1 MDVNGAYRYLA
12 MDDLTVEKIIEIH
25 DEVIA
30 NYEGTSGLL
39 SEATLDYLVYRLNRE
54 KRVLRRAALAM
65 RAIGSQH
72 PFIDGNKRTALI
84 VSENILGQEGLY
96 LNLDDDRIVEF
107 MLGVASYKF
116 RPEEIE
122 QWIQDHAVALEK
134 QV

>member
-1 MDVNGAYRYLA
+1 

-65 RAIGSQH
+65 HAIGSQH

-96 LNLDDDRIVEF
+96 LDLDDDRIVEF

-134 QV
+134 QI

>member
-65 RAIGSQH
+65 HAIGSQH